1 LYEELFEKLRI
12 LRQEVA
18 TAHDLPAKEVF
29 NDYTLSEFAKGRP
42 TTLANIEMISGVSPE
57 KAEQFGRD
65 FLKLIRE
72 FLIEQYHNGEKVEGA
87 LCLITY
93 KFYEQDLSPE
103 DIAKEQNL
111 PVAEIYEHLVQLYE
125 LGHEVELLK
134 FISRQE
140 LDHILSTV
148 RLKGNEV
155 KPEEIIAHFEGE
167 YDPFKLKIA
176 WAVYQKMQE
185 GE

>member
-1 LYEELFEKLRI
+1 
-12 LRQEVA
+12 
-18 TAHDLPAKEVF
+18 
-29 NDYTLSEFAKGRP
+29 
-42 TTLANIEMISGVSPE
+42 M
-57 KAEQFGRD
+57 
-65 FLKLIRE
+65 
-72 FLIEQYHNGEKVEGA
+72 
-87 LCLITY
+87 ITY

-148 RLKGNEV
+148 KLKGNEV